1 MKKLFLLFFVTCFC
15 CDVIFAQN
23 NSKNLEYYNAKLDSV
38 ILKYSIDTNKNPF
51 NDVCNFDNADLT
63 EMDRQKIIDKI
74 KNLFEQDKYSNL
86 HSLAHV
92 ALYNLWQIYPIK
104 NTAKIKQ
111 KLLELFLKYYF
122 YPGQRGYP
130 ISSDYS
136 DLNIRND
143 YTKQA
148 KKRIFNM
155 LEGDK
160 SQEEYAA
167 NLLFV
172 KSIPEYMNSCERR
185 ARRVISK
192 QQAPNDTIF
201 EHIKDS
207 FCNEYILNT
216 AKTVLAEEQIQS
228 DIILMAGFLGMKEC
242 IPTMQKN
249 LQAEIAENKYHRNTE
264 IAYRLAL
271 AKLGDKEQY
280 QYTLD
285 TIISTEYFTKNFL
298 SYFRDDNITWRYVN
312 ANYSSSGS
320 YYNGDFYVPMRLYTM
335 DAICP
340 FIEDMPK
347 DLKFKRKTKN
357 EDYKNAETLY
367 EWLMK
372 NRDSVKFN
380 YDVNDGWFW
389 SD

>member
-1 MKKLFLLFFVTCFC
+1 
-15 CDVIFAQN
+15 
-23 NSKNLEYYNAKLDSV
+23 
-38 ILKYSIDTNKNPF
+38 
-51 NDVCNFDNADLT
+51 
-63 EMDRQKIIDKI
+63 
-74 KNLFEQDKYSNL
+74 
-86 HSLAHV
+86 
-92 ALYNLWQIYPIK
+92 
-104 NTAKIKQ
+104 
-111 KLLELFLKYYF
+111 
-122 YPGQRGYP
+122 
-130 ISSDYS
+130 
-136 DLNIRND
+136 
-143 YTKQA
+143 
-148 KKRIFNM
+148 
-155 LEGDK
+155 
-160 SQEEYAA
+160 
-167 NLLFV
+167 
-172 KSIPEYMNSCERR
+172 
-185 ARRVISK
+185 
-192 QQAPNDTIF
+192 
-201 EHIKDS
+201 
-207 FCNEYILNT
+207 
-216 AKTVLAEEQIQS
+216 
-228 DIILMAGFLGMKEC
+228 
-242 IPTMQKN
+242 MQKN

-367 EWLMK
+367 EWLIK
-372 NRDSVKFN
+372 NRDNIKFN
-380 YDVNDGWFW
+380 YNVNDGWFW